1 MDETGT
7 RKCSYILMLVL
18 SMMVAAMIWLSVNGK
33 PEREAVLRY
42 GMELFAEEI
51 MQFARKESSD
61 EPLAEERVDELISSM
76 EPEAFLE
83 GIVTGNLDEM
93 MEEEVFP
100 EPEDIPEPVPE
111 EEPEEEP
118 AVTIRQAD
126 VSYFDDALFIGD
138 SRTVGLSEYGG
149 LGNAEVVADT
159 GMSVYK
165 VFNKRFTLRSGEKKK
180 LEELLTERQFGKIY
194 IMLGVNELG
203 YHFEPTVEKYTEMLA
218 RIEELQPDAI
228 LYLKANLHLGGKKSR
243 SSDVYNNENI
253 NRINQAI
260 SALAD
265 GENRFYLDVN
275 VLYDDED
282 GNLSDEY
289 TADDAH
295 IYAKY
300 YPQWVE
306 WLLANAVFFE

>member
-1 MDETGT
+1 MNETGT
-7 RKCSYILMLVL
+7 RKCSYILMLIL
-18 SMMVAAMIWLSVNGK
+18 SIMLAALVWLTVYGK
-33 PEREAVLRY
+33 PEREAALRY

-51 MQFARKESSD
+51 MQLARKESSE
-61 EPLAEERVDELISSM
+61 EPMQEEIMNELIANM
-76 EPEAFLE
+76 EPDTFLE
-83 GIVTGNLDEM
+83 GIVNGDLEAA
-93 MEEEVFP
+93 F
-100 EPEDIPEPVPE
+100 E
-111 EEPEEEP
+111 EEPVKEPDAVTDPLPEEKVEEEP
-118 AVTIRQAD
+118 VITIRQAD
-126 VSYFDDALFIGD
+126 ITYFDDALFIGD
-138 SRTVGLSEYGG
+138 SRTVGLSEYGE

-165 VFNKRFTLRSGEKKK
+165 LFNKRFTMRSGEKKK

-203 YHFEPTVEKYTEMLA
+203 YHFEPTMEKYTEMLT

-228 LYLKANLHLGGKKSR
+228 LYLQANLHLGEKKSR
-243 SSDVYNNENI
+243 TSDVYNNENI
-253 NRINQAI
+253 NRINQAV
-260 SALAD
+260 SGLTD
-265 GENRFYLDVN
+265 GEKRFYLDVN
-275 VLYDDED
+275 VLYDDEN

-306 WLLANAVFFE
+306 WLLSNAVFRE